1 MQTWSLI
8 FPTQSINYMF
18 IPLMKNSLKLQ
29 LLVMM
34 WEWCRDRD
42 RGGRDYYSPSCSG
55 SISWSESPC
64 DDKHYRPNHNSKGPR
79 QNDQSPRS
87 KRNCGS
93 DKRTFS
99 PMRNDQSLRSPSP
112 RENDRHKHG
121 KKNQGSDR
129 RSPSPRRYERSLS
142 RSPSRSR
149 SYRYLAIK
157 VFDWIA
163 SKWLFYNLFLHQIQF
178 VLWNNQIFNQFY
190 CLGCNNVRYGHLNST
205 ARNSNRLSYK

>member
-1 MQTWSLI
+1 MQTRSLI

-42 RGGRDYYSPSCSG
+42 RGGRDYYSPSCSR

-112 RENDRHKHG
+112 RENDRHEHD
-121 KKNQGSDR
+121 KKNQGSDQQ
-129 RSPSPRRYERSLS
+129 SPSPRRYERSLS
-142 RSPSRSR
+142 RSFFVVPI
-149 SYRYLAIK
+149 LT
-157 VFDWIA
+157 VFADDGVGLTSIGC
-163 SKWLFYNLFLHQIQF
+163 WL
-178 VLWNNQIFNQFY
+178 VWE
-190 CLGCNNVRYGHLNST
+190 GCNIQELELIEEWRDSFDEYIILYV
-205 ARNSNRLSYK
+205 

>member
-1 MQTWSLI
+1 MQTRSLI
-8 FPTQSINYMF
+8 FPTQSINYMLV
-18 IPLMKNSLKLQ
+18 PLMKNSLKLQ

-112 RENDRHKHG
+112 RENDRHEHD
-121 KKNQGSDR
+121 KKNQGSDQQ
-129 RSPSPRRYERSLS
+129 SPSPRRYERSLS
-142 RSPSRSR
+142 RSFFCRSHPYSLR
-149 SYRYLAIK
+149 RWWSWSY
-157 VFDWIA
+157 FH
-163 SKWLFYNLFLHQIQF
+163 WLL
-178 VLWNNQIFNQFY
+178 VS
-190 CLGCNNVRYGHLNST
+190 VR
-205 ARNSNRLSYK
+205 RL